1 MVIRKQKISVIIPCY
16 NEEKTIGLVL
26 KEIPS
31 FISEII
37 VVDNNSTDK
46 GPLIAENYSNVRIV
60 QEVIQGYGSAIK
72 KGILESSGDIIAIID
87 GDNQHYVSDM
97 ISLADHLIDNNLDFV
112 WGSRFPASKN
122 QMSLNRSF
130 GNLIQCLFFNALF
143 GVHIK
148 DSQSGMMIFNKN
160 KVLEKINISKLSN
173 GMSFSEDIKARV
185 IFSRLKWQEKKINIK
200 KRRNGPSKL
209 RPFSDGVKNILHM
222 FFIFYDLR
230 IRKNH

>member
-1 MVIRKQKISVIIPCY
+1 MRENKKISVIIPCY

-26 KEIPS
+26 KEIPI
-31 FISEII
+31 FVGEII

-46 GPLIAENYSNVRIV
+46 GPFIAENYSKVRIV
-60 QEVIQGYGSAIK
+60 QEVVQGYGSAIK
-72 KGILESSGDIIAIID
+72 KGISESSGNIIAIID

-97 ISLADHLIDNNLDFV
+97 VSLIGYLIDNNFDFV

-130 GNLIQCLFFNALF
+130 GNLIQGLFFNTLF
-143 GVHIK
+143 SVRIK

-160 KVLEKINISKLSN
+160 KVLEKINISQLSN

-209 RPFSDGVKNILHM
+209 RPLSDGVKNILHM
-222 FFIFYDLR
+222 FSVFYDLR
-230 IRKNH
+230 ISKNS